1 MDTKKPSLV
10 EATRQIEFVGIE
22 TQSVIY
28 SNVFLLQRMVDGYVL
43 TVGQGAPLIYGTPEE
58 QKQQVDAMDKIT
70 VTPIVRLALTQAVAE
85 NLLAQLQELLG
96 ASVGVSE
103 EAEK

>member
-1 MDTKKPSLV
+1 MDTKKPPLV

-22 TQSVIY
+22 TQTIVY
-28 SNVFLLQRMVDGYVL
+28 SNVFLLQRLMDSYIL
-43 TVGQGAPLIYGTPEE
+43 TVGQAAPLIYGTPEE
-58 QKQQVDAMDKIT
+58 QKQQVDAMDKIA
-70 VTPIVRLALTQAVAE
+70 VTPIVRLALTQVVAE